1 MLDYATLK
9 AIHVTTAVLS
19 IAGFTLRYGW
29 MIAGSTLLGSRA
41 AKVLPHIVD
50 TLLLA
55 SAISLAVQAGVAPWT
70 GDIGINVSRALAKGA
85 GPRRLEWTARV
96 SSVALFADVINRWY
110 VTYSPVKPGSRLNG
124 IRYERPESSG
134 GVTLDALSS
143 GSIASMRYSISVAPP
158 MAEAEMPYTPS
169 PATPSP

>member
-9 AIHVTTAVLS
+9 AIHVTTATLS

-29 MIAGSTLLGSRA
+29 MIAGSTLLHSRA

-70 GDIGINVSRALAKGA
+70 VGWLGFKVIALLVYIVLGA
-85 GPRRLEWTARV
+85 IALKRGRTRGLRIAAGAAAIV
-96 SSVALFADVINRWY
+96 LFATIVWVARYKSLPVIG
-110 VTYSPVKPGSRLNG
+110 P
-124 IRYERPESSG
+124 I
-134 GVTLDALSS
+134 
-143 GSIASMRYSISVAPP
+143 
-158 MAEAEMPYTPS
+158 
-169 PATPSP
+169 